1 MSAGLAFLP
10 HWTRGRRS
18 GAQARPLFSGLTR
31 GWAGEMLVTL
41 RECLDSCPLG
51 KGALIESV
59 GGAEGRP
66 GLRGARGGVSSRG

>member
-31 GWAGEMLVTL
+31 GWAGEMVTL
-41 RECLDSCPLG
+41 RECLDSRSLG
-51 KGALIESV
+51 KGALVESV

-66 GLRGARGGVSSRG
+66 GLRGARGGVSSGG